1 MYLPVSSPLVAALA
15 ALLPLSFCIMSCLGG
30 GGWAHVRP
38 LKTRQP
44 SAKSRL
50 NYWRNWEMINERILI
65 TQHSVCFYFC
75 SLGKLSWMNRS
86 CTAFPFLQMLVEN
99 MIINKLFLTMRAAR
113 PQLWACFLLAHP
125 LRVTFPWAVLI
136 QTVVTMLGHP
146 AGPRSPKSQTQ
157 RVNRGAGISL
167 SIQQPKPSSSQS
179 VWRFGF
185 GLDGGWSPA
194 RVSATGR
201 DWQPGETLLVRS
213 PTEPVETVYTS
224 CGSAGALCPQVI
236 SVWAFNSIENWT
248 QGAPGS

>member
-1 MYLPVSSPLVAALA
+1 MFLFLQLRKTILNEEILHSI
-15 ALLPLSFCIMSCLGG
+15 SFS
-30 GGWAHVRP
+30 
-38 LKTRQP
+38 
-44 SAKSRL
+44 
-50 NYWRNWEMINERILI
+50 
-65 TQHSVCFYFC
+65 
-75 SLGKLSWMNRS
+75 
-86 CTAFPFLQMLVEN
+86 QMLVEN
-99 MIINKLFLTMRAAR
+99 MIINKLLLTMRAAR
-113 PQLWACFLLAHP
+113 PQLWACFLLARP